1 MSTSLYWQ
9 PAQPPSSRCMPDALK
24 FVLRKRHGDGF
35 DVTLTTEDADYG
47 YVKGLIDAGVDGA
60 ESLMKA
66 LKKHGRIRVWE
77 EG

>member
-24 FVLRKRHGDGF
+24 FILSKRYGYGF
-35 DVTLTTEDADYG
+35 DVTMVHDDVNYLQ
-47 YVKGLIDAGVDGA
+47 GLADAGVKGA
-60 ESLMKA
+60 EK
-66 LKKHGRIRVWE
+66 LKTQLEKHGRIRVWE